1 MRSLV
6 PWVTVLP
13 DWELPPRLGLPAPR
27 PWWSRFVGWDQAPV
41 SIRSPLATWCRM
53 TKALFSHQ
61 NAGESREFIFCL
73 QREEFLAPLWLS
85 GASLWALHQPTAS
98 GAHMTPR
105 AELLGRWDLS
115 PPWSHS
121 GLSLLGLLVTGSQ
134 PQSECG
140 LGHTQGSRR
149 PTSRCV
155 LCSVAGSVGDSHP
168 TPALWSS
175 LDMSGGVPSGASLN
189 SPPAFSKARVSP
201 RPPAQLP
208 PLSGPISRVS
218 SECGWRGSLPR
229 GTSGVPADPRQSRA
243 A

>member
-1 MRSLV
+1 MGPGPGGHLESLSHLV
-6 PWVTVLP
+6 
-13 DWELPPRLGLPAPR
+13 
-27 PWWSRFVGWDQAPV
+27 SHDQ
-41 SIRSPLATWCRM
+41 
-53 TKALFSHQ
+53 
-61 NAGESREFIFCL
+61 GFIFPSKCRRK
-73 QREEFLAPLWLS
+73 QGFYFLFTKRRVPCSPVAFW
-85 GASLWALHQPTAS
+85 SLLVGPPS
-98 GAHMTPR
+98 AHGIWSTHDAQSR
-105 AELLGRWDLS
+105 AAGRWDLS

-140 LGHTQGSRR
+140 LGRTQWSRR

-168 TPALWSS
+168 PPPALWSS

-189 SPPAFSKARVSP
+189 SPPAFWKARVSP

-229 GTSGVPADPRQSRA
+229 GTSGVPADPRQSQA
-243 A
+243 T